1 MARKA
6 HVCAY
11 RAQGGGGGGKESF
24 GENIGSGTVQVFK
37 QMRQDGETAFMQF
50 RSIDAT
56 TIFSVSQTSGT
67 ITIGLNTDIIDVDE
81 KSEAFVKKITK
92 GSVLMSITY
101 QKING
106 NMSYQST
113 VKVVNSDQ
121 AYKVLLERKD
131 AGDERILLRVWR
143 PEYRVSSL
151 VALSFNNKKSD

>member
-1 MARKA
+1 MMKLKKIL
-6 HVCAY
+6 
-11 RAQGGGGGGKESF
+11 GLGF
-24 GENIGSGTVQVFK
+24 GELTPELRRKENIPSNIVGVAV
-37 QMRQDGETAFMQF
+37 
-50 RSIDAT
+50 
-56 TIFSVSQTSGT
+56 
-67 ITIGLNTDIIDVDE
+67 IDVDE
-81 KSEAFVKKITK
+81 ESEAFVKKITK

-121 AYKVLLERKD
+121 VYKVLLERKD